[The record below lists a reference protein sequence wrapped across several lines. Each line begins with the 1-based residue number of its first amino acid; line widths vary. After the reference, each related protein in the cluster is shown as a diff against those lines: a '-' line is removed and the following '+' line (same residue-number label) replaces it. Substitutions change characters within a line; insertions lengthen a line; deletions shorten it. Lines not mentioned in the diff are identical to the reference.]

1 MKHGLKGPFVKL
13 TFVQTTFG
21 NLEKRLPDLGMTGNA
36 VTFGGLLVMLPSEER
51 FREFRARLGMPA

>member
-21 NLEKRLPDLGMTGNA
+21 NLEKRLPDLGMTGYKNRA
-36 VTFGGLLVMLPSEER
+36 LSER
-51 FREFRARLGMPA
+51 RTISAI